1 MLNKKKKADT
11 GIVGTELKNELLK
24 SACKNKLVHIST
36 VHVYGK
42 LWFFS
47 LNLNSTVLFMIFHRY
62 LYTYLFRK

>member
-36 VHVYGK
+36 LHVYV
-42 LWFFS
+42 FFP
-47 LNLNSTVLFMIFHRY
+47 LILTVQYCL
-62 LYTYLFRK
+62 